1 MKMDELAE
9 NLNEKNRLPFLI
21 LIMLVLII
29 VSLACNVPIQSF
41 FSGGGDNEQQATDQ
55 VATAIAK
62 TLTARPLQDQP
73 DSSGGESGNEGSE
86 EKSPSLTPSITPSPT
101 ITSTPTPEQAVAY
114 ISQNTNCRE
123 GDQEVYGLVH
133 TFLEGDSVNLMGKN
147 NENTYWYVEDQQ
159 GGFTECWL
167 WKKFAT
173 PEGNT
178 ELLPVMYPPPTP
190 TPMVALSIKNRG
202 TSGNKVIVEIQ
213 NNGNATLQSYS
224 ATYKD
229 KATSETVSLTS
240 NQFGSAASIPIGRNA
255 KVNSPS
261 FSANPKGHK
270 VTVTIKACTED
281 SMSGWCSSS
290 SASFKAK

>member
-1 MKMDELAE
+1 MDNPAE
-9 NLNEKNRLPFLI
+9 HFKKNTRLPYLI
-21 LIMLVLII
+21 VILLVLII
-29 VSLACNVPIQSF
+29 MSLACNVPIQSLIP
-41 FSGGGDNEQQATDQ
+41 GGGDNEQQATDQ

-62 TLTARPLQDQP
+62 TLTARPPQDQSN
-73 DSSGGESGNEGSE
+73 SSGGESGNEGSE
-86 EKSPSLTPSITPSPT
+86 GKSPAITPTITPSPT
-101 ITSTPTPEQAVAY
+101 ISSTPTPEQAVAY

-147 NENTYWYVEDQQ
+147 NENTYWYIEDQQ

-178 ELLPVMYPPPTP
+178 DLLPVMYPPPTP
-190 TPMVALSIKNRG
+190 TPVVALSIKNRG

-213 NNGNATLQSYS
+213 NNGNVTLQSYS

-240 NQFGSAASIPIGRNA
+240 NQFGSAASIPIGRKA

-261 FSANPKGHK
+261 FSASPKGHK
-270 VTVTIKACTED
+270 VTVSIKACTED